1 MIHRSTK
8 NEIIQQFTWRE
19 IINNDNL
26 IVIDNFVYD
35 VTNFKKIHPGG
46 EELIRDH
53 VCQDATV
60 YY

>member
-1 MIHRSTK
+1 MNQESTK
-8 NEIIQQFTWRE
+8 NDIIKQFTWRE
-19 IINNDNL
+19 IRNNDNL